1 MYALFRYSLAG
12 KPESQRPCERYDNS
26 SVSTGESSILLNK
39 KSGKLV
45 FVVFRVILD
54 PRGGGTPYIRM
65 IGMIVI
71 FFRGCNQ
78 RFSIF

>member
-54 PRGGGTPYIRM
+54 PRGRYSLYSDDRDDRH
-65 IGMIVI
+65 I
-71 FFRGCNQ
+71 F
-78 RFSIF
+78 